1 MRKPI
6 PNRVLGLLSLFF
18 GFCTISH
25 VVCSFDYVFCRLYR
39 LVVLTLR
46 ERLLDRVLVRE
57 KRVENLLG
65 DPIGPIGDLVLRG
78 GERVEILVRDLI
90 LGGRERG
97 LGKIH
102 LLEILGKVLNAGW
115 VLEFEV
121 KGVWVDG
128 LLPVELLLLG
138 WRLPKLVGLLS
149 IGWLLGILG
158 WGEEAL
164 LLVLGIWVGLEIL
177 ARILV
182 VALGEIFTV
191 HRSCSLKTFFGNMG
205 FAVNECFS

>member
-1 MRKPI
+1 
-6 PNRVLGLLSLFF
+6 
-18 GFCTISH
+18 
-25 VVCSFDYVFCRLYR
+25 
-39 LVVLTLR
+39 LTLR

-97 LGKIH
+97 LGKTH